1 MAHPGRIVYAHPP
14 QTDGIRFFY
23 ITYSRRRGLCE
34 LKMAAEEGEPMQL
47 EIAPLDL
54 ISMLEEGRCNGA
66 SLGGNITRRALRAL
80 LDLAERRGLS

>member
-23 ITYSRRRGLCE
+23 ITYSRRRSLCE
-34 LKMAAEEGEPMQL
+34 LKMAAEEGEPTEL

-54 ISMLEEGRCNGA
+54 IAMLEEGRCNGTA
-66 SLGGNITRRALRAL
+66 LDDNITRRALKAL